1 MAGSTRSVN
10 EEVGVWDKILTSAPS
25 SESYRVVPLHVG
37 LVDALDAEVALVDL
51 EPDGVLALAP
61 LLPLHQRD
69 DHRAA
74 RLVVVRVRI

>member
-1 MAGSTRSVN
+1 MCG
-10 EEVGVWDKILTSAPS
+10 LTYNKSKSCVIDPS
-25 SESYRVVPLHVG
+25 KYDCTTNRVVPLHVD

-51 EPDGVLALAP
+51 EADGVLALAP